1 VIMASIKLV
10 YIGGGSSR
18 GAGTMASILAHGKE
32 FDGSEIVIQDVNPDR
47 LLAVE
52 TIARKIAK
60 ADGLD
65 IKISST
71 TDRRAA
77 LTDADAVLASFRPG
91 DFAARA
97 LDERIPLKHGVIGQ
111 ETQGPGGFFMSLRS
125 IHIYEDIVRDLDAV
139 APDAVIFNYTNPVN
153 IVSQAVTRFT
163 DRKIWSMCEGPIVF
177 PKTVLKA
184 AGLDPARADIVMAG
198 VNHNIWSYEH
208 TYDGQDLMPLLD
220 AAWEARQDDPTL
232 DIHSKRMLRL
242 ATTMRSVP
250 ADYFQYYYFR
260 EEVLRESRA
269 KRTTRAEDLLA
280 ALPGYWQHYEEQMNV
295 EVPSLDPA
303 RSRGGIHE
311 LELAIDV
318 MSSYYNDKSARL
330 PVNLPNVGGALPGFD
345 EDTVVEMWCDVDGT
359 GAHPIPQKPLPH
371 SVRGLTQTLA
381 EYQRLA
387 AIAAWNG
394 TRADAVRALT
404 AHPFVPTLAVA
415 EELYD
420 DLAYANRD
428 YLPERLLK

>member
-1 VIMASIKLV
+1 MAAIKLV

-47 LLAVE
+47 LKAVE
-52 TIARKIAK
+52 TIARKIAQ

-125 IHIYEDIVRDLDAV
+125 IHIYEDIIRDLDAV
-139 APDAVIFNYTNPVN
+139 APNAVIFNYTNPVN

-163 DRKIWSMCEGPIVF
+163 DRTIWSMCEGSIVF
-177 PKTVLKA
+177 PKTVLRA
-184 AGLDPARADIVMAG
+184 AGLSAEKANIVMAG

-220 AAWEARQDDPTL
+220 AAWEARKDDPTL

-260 EEVLRESRA
+260 EEVLRESQA

-280 ALPGYWQHYEEQMNV
+280 ALPGYWEHYEEQMNV

-318 MSSYYNDKSARL
+318 MSAYYNDKSARL
-330 PVNLPNVGGALPGFD
+330 PVNLPNAGGALPGFD
-345 EDTVVEMWCDVDGT
+345 EDVVVEMWCTVDGQ
-359 GAHPIPQKPLPH
+359 GVHPLPQKPLPH
-371 SVRGLTQTLA
+371 AVRGLVQQLA
-381 EYQRLA
+381 EFQYLA
-387 AIAAWNG
+387 AEAAWKGN
-394 TRADAVRALT
+394 RADGIRAL
-404 AHPFVPTLAVA
+404 AANPMVPTLAVA

-420 DLAYANRD
+420 EMAYAHRA
-428 YLPERLLK
+428 YLPARLLQ